1 MKIRCFLFLLT
12 MFAFPAMAA
21 DNYFSIVDVD
31 VTDVNAAVAREKAMA
46 QANRRAVNEAAEK
59 FTDSKGM
66 EVVHGLSGEQ
76 IMYFIKEA
84 TVLEEKSSDVRYIAQ
99 LKVTVQ
105 NDVLRQYLQEK
116 GLSEY
121 GNSQEINVIYL
132 FDTLSD
138 WIATEKKMKTIA
150 AIENIKIIGMTFR
163 KAQFKLEYS
172 GSLENLEESMR
183 LLHLNMQ
190 RNGNIYILTAPI
202 KETEE
207 E

>member
-1 MKIRCFLFLLT
+1 MKIHCFLFLLT

-46 QANRRAVNEAAEK
+46 QANRTAVNEAAAK

-84 TVLEEKSSDVRYIAQ
+84 TVLEERSSNVRYIAQ

-121 GNSQEINVIYL
+121 GNANEINVIYL

-138 WIATEKKMKTIA
+138 WLATERKMKTIA

-183 LLHLNMQ
+183 LMHLNMQ
-190 RNGNIYILTAPI
+190 RNGNIYVLTSPI

-207 E
+207 D